1 MKKKNFESEGD
12 IVQQKKCLIVL
23 NSDGEEIY

>member
-23 NSDGEEIY
+23 NSGEEIY